1 VSVEI
6 ISLVYD
12 FGKIELRR
20 LRMELDFSIFKDPW
34 VWSGVLIL
42 PLVIIG
48 LAKSWARFKVKRAEK
63 IAAAPG
69 GGEQNS

>member
-1 VSVEI
+1 
-6 ISLVYD
+6 
-12 FGKIELRR
+12 
-20 LRMELDFSIFKDPW
+20 MELDFSIFKDPW

-69 GGEQNS
+69 GGEQKS